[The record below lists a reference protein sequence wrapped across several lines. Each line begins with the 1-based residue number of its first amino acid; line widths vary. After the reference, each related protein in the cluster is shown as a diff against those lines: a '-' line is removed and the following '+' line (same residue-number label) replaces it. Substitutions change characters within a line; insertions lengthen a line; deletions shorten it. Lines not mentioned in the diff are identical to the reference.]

1 MTMNIEPL
9 NVFQKLHQ
17 CYSYF
22 SVLNYN
28 RRKNFFVILVWM
40 TIYKSKLLTFAKLV
54 KIRRHSVE
62 PVPNNTLD
70 KNYSENINYVEKYK
84 TSLSICKALG
94 TFLGNLNK
102 KVFILTNT
110 YSRPKFTCPSPF
122 CDFFYNCTIDND
134 EMKKSK
140 IFFIHTCFHQEKLS
154 RSKLYFLPRFIF
166 GNCWQFS
173 SFGSHSEHRANI
185 STLLSGFFLL
195 RCKAGSLWTHL
206 FLAVY

>member
-28 RRKNFFVILVWM
+28 RRKNLFVILVWM

-70 KNYSENINYVEKYK
+70 KNYSENINYVAKYK

-122 CDFFYNCTIDND
+122 CDFFFTIVQLITMRWKN
-134 EMKKSK
+134 
-140 IFFIHTCFHQEKLS
+140 L
-154 RSKLYFLPRFIF
+154 R
-166 GNCWQFS
+166 
-173 SFGSHSEHRANI
+173 
-185 STLLSGFFLL
+185 FFLFTHVFTRRNYHDQNYISYGGL
-195 RCKAGSLWTHL
+195 YLEIVDSFHHLEVTRNTVQIFQRYYLGSFFSVARLDPCGRIY
-206 FLAVY
+206 F

>member
-1 MTMNIEPL
+1 
-9 NVFQKLHQ
+9 
-17 CYSYF
+17 
-22 SVLNYN
+22 
-28 RRKNFFVILVWM
+28 M

-122 CDFFYNCTIDND
+122 CDFFFYNCTIDND

-140 IFFIHTCFHQEKLS
+140 IFFYSHMFPPGEIITIKIIFLTEIYIWKLLTVFIIWKS
-154 RSKLYFLPRFIF
+154 LGTPRKYFNVIIWVLSSQLQGWILVDAFIF
-166 GNCWQFS
+166 SCVLTSDNLEVF
-173 SFGSHSEHRANI
+173 
-185 STLLSGFFLL
+185 
-195 RCKAGSLWTHL
+195 
-206 FLAVY
+206 